1 MTTMIALVG
10 EQPLPNFLPVR
21 HYHPIDVVLIYTART
36 QQKYEYLKA
45 TLQKEVKVRGLQ
57 TDPYDIP
64 AIAKALDKELDNLA
78 STIAQPLVFNLTG
91 GTKTMSLAAY
101 QIAQQRNSPMMYLQS
116 EGKRTRVFHY
126 TWCSHQQLQ
135 ATGSEWLPELVTLRD
150 VFDLHL
156 GPGNWE
162 ERGSGNNEGSPFEDA
177 LADALRKHGYEVM
190 IGVGAMNGQIDI
202 DVAVRSGN
210 QYGIIEAKMGE
221 SGRNLN
227 GIKQLST
234 AVRLLGTYSQTFYA
248 ITVEPNPAHKAIT
261 EASNI
266 QVISLPNYDDIA
278 NILPPA
284 EVTVLVD
291 KVGKA
296 LKG

>member
-1 MTTMIALVG
+1 MPIMIALVG

-21 HYHPIDVVLIYTART
+21 HYHPSDVVLVYTART

-57 TDPYDIP
+57 TDPYDISE
-64 AIAKALDKELDNLA
+64 IAKALDKELDNFGP
-78 STIAQPLVFNLTG
+78 IVAQPLVFNLTG

-101 QIAQQRNSPMMYLQS
+101 QIAQQCNSPMMYLQS

-126 TWCSHQQLQ
+126 IWEYKQSQ
-135 ATGSEWLPELVTLRD
+135 ATGSEVLPELVTLRD

-162 ERGSGNNEGSPFEDA
+162 EKGSGKNEGSSFEDA
-177 LADALRKHGYEVM
+177 LANALRKHGYEVM
-190 IGVGAMNGQIDI
+190 VGVGAMSGQIDVDI
-202 DVAVRSGN
+202 AVRSGN

-227 GIKQLST
+227 GIKQLSM

-266 QVISLPNYDDIA
+266 QVISLPGYDDIA
-278 NILPPA
+278 NILPLA
-284 EVTVLVD
+284 EVTVLLD

>member
-21 HYHPIDVVLIYTART
+21 HYHPSDVVLVYTAKT

-45 TLQKEVKVRGLQ
+45 TLQKEVTVRGLQ
-57 TDPYDIP
+57 TDPYGIP
-64 AIAKALDKELDNLA
+64 AIAKALDEELDKLA
-78 STIAQPLVFNLTG
+78 STITQPLVFNLTG

-101 QIAQQRNSPMMYLQS
+101 QIAQQRNSPIMYLQS

-126 TWCSHQQLQ
+126 TWEHQQLQ
-135 ATGSEWLPELVTLRD
+135 ATDSEWLPELVTLRD

-162 ERGSGNNEGSPFEDA
+162 EKGSGNNEGSPFEDA
-177 LADALRKHGYEVM
+177 LADALQKHGYEVM

-202 DVAVRSGN
+202 DVAIRSGN
-210 QYGIIEAKMGE
+210 QYGIIEAKMGNT
-221 SGRNLN
+221 GRNLN

-234 AVRLLGTYSQTFYA
+234 AARLLGTYSQTFYV
-248 ITVEPNPAHKAIT
+248 ITVSPEPAHTTIT
-261 EASNI
+261 DASNI
-266 QVISLPNYDDIA
+266 QVISLPGYDRTT
-278 NILPPA
+278 NLLPPA
-284 EVTVLVD
+284 EVTVLLD
-291 KVGKA
+291 KVGKV

>member
-21 HYHPIDVVLIYTART
+21 HYHPNDVVLIYTART

-45 TLQKEVKVRGLQ
+45 TIQKEVNVRGLQ

-64 AIAKALDKELDNLA
+64 AIAKALDEELDNLA
-78 STIAQPLVFNLTG
+78 STLAQPLVFNLTG

-101 QIAQQRNSPMMYLQS
+101 QIAQQRNSPIMYLQS

-126 TWCSHQQLQ
+126 TWQHQQLQ
-135 ATGSEWLPELVTLRD
+135 ATGNELLSELVTLRD

-156 GPGNWE
+156 GPGKWE
-162 ERGSGNNEGSPFEDA
+162 EKGSGNNEGSPFEDA
-177 LADALRKHGYEVM
+177 LADVLRKHEYEVM

-202 DVAVRSGN
+202 DVAIRSGN
-210 QYGIIEAKMGE
+210 QYGIIEAKMGNK
-221 SGRNLN
+221 GKNLN

-234 AVRLLGTYSQTFYA
+234 AARLLGTYSQTFYA
-248 ITVEPNPAHKAIT
+248 ITVEPNPPHKAIT

-266 QVISLPNYDDIA
+266 QVISLPGYDNIA
-278 NILPPA
+278 NILPP
-284 EVTVLVD
+284 EEETELLSR
-291 KVGKA
+291 VGKA

>member
-1 MTTMIALVG
+1 VAIMIALVG

-21 HYHPIDVVLIYTART
+21 HYHPSDVVLVYTART
-36 QQKYEYLKA
+36 QQKYEYLQA

-57 TDPYDIP
+57 TDPYDIS
-64 AIAKALDKELDNLA
+64 AIAKALDEELDNFA
-78 STIAQPLVFNLTG
+78 PIIAPPLIFNLTG

-126 TWCSHQQLQ
+126 TWENQQSQ
-135 ATGSEWLPELVTLRD
+135 ATGSEVLPELVTLRD

-156 GPGNWE
+156 GPGNWQE
-162 ERGSGNNEGSPFEDA
+162 KGSGKNEGSPFEDA
-177 LADALRKHGYEVM
+177 LADALRRDGYEVM
-190 IGVGAMNGQIDI
+190 MGVGAMGGQIDVDI
-202 DVAVRSGN
+202 AVRSGN

-266 QVISLPNYDDIA
+266 QVISLPSYDDVA
-278 NILPPA
+278 NVLPPA
-284 EVTVLVD
+284 EVTVLLD

-296 LKG
+296 LRG

>member
-21 HYHPIDVVLIYTART
+21 HYHPSDVVLVYTAKT

-45 TLQKEVKVRGLQ
+45 TLQKEVTVRGLQ
-57 TDPYDIP
+57 TDPYGIP
-64 AIAKALDKELDNLA
+64 AIAKALDEELDKLA
-78 STIAQPLVFNLTG
+78 STITQPLVFNLTG

-101 QIAQQRNSPMMYLQS
+101 QIAQQRNSPIIYLQS

-126 TWCSHQQLQ
+126 TWEHQQLQ
-135 ATGSEWLPELVTLRD
+135 ATDSEWLPELVTLRD

-162 ERGSGNNEGSPFEDA
+162 EKGSGNNEGSPFEDA
-177 LADALRKHGYEVM
+177 LADALQKHGYEVM

-202 DVAVRSGN
+202 DVAIRSGN
-210 QYGIIEAKMGE
+210 QYGIIEAKMGNT
-221 SGRNLN
+221 GRNLN

-234 AVRLLGTYSQTFYA
+234 SARLLGTYSQTFYV
-248 ITVEPNPAHKAIT
+248 ITVSPEPAHTTIT
-261 EASNI
+261 DASNI
-266 QVISLPNYDDIA
+266 QVISLLGYDRTT
-278 NILPPA
+278 NLLPPA
-284 EVTVLVD
+284 EVTVLLD
-291 KVGKA
+291 KVGKV

>member
-21 HYHPIDVVLIYTART
+21 HYHPGDVLLVYTART
-36 QQKYEYLKA
+36 LQKYEYLKA
-45 TLQKEVKVRGLQ
+45 TLQKEVNVQGLQ

-64 AIAKALDKELDNLA
+64 VIAKALDEELDNLA
-78 STIAQPLVFNLTG
+78 STIVQPLVFNLTG

-101 QIAQQRNSPMMYLQS
+101 QIAQQRNSPIMYLQS

-126 TWCSHQQLQ
+126 AWEHQQPQ
-135 ATGSEWLPELVTLRD
+135 AIGSELLPESVTLRD

-156 GPGNWE
+156 GPGNWVE
-162 ERGSGNNEGSPFEDA
+162 KGSGKNEGSPFEDA
-177 LADALRKHGYEVM
+177 LADALRKHNYEVM

-202 DVAVRSGN
+202 DVAIRSGN
-210 QYGIIEAKMGE
+210 QYGIIEAKMGNK
-221 SGRNLN
+221 GKDLN

-234 AVRLLGTYSQTFYA
+234 AARLLGTYSQTFYA

-266 QVISLPNYDDIA
+266 QVISLPGYDGIA
-278 NILPPA
+278 NMLPPE
-284 EVTVLVD
+284 EVTVLLD
-291 KVGKA
+291 KIGKA